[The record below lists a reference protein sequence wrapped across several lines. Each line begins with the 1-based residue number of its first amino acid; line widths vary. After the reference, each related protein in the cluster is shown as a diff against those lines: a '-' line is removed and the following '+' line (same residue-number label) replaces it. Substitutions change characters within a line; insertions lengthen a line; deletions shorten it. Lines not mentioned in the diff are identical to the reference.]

1 MDLLST
7 HYKMNLIEL
16 RRPFNIIIVVGG
28 MPGNTDRARKQ
39 EGAGASYGL
48 TNFLLFLLEFQFNQH
63 YRSGIH

>member
-28 MPGNTDRARKQ
+28 MPGNTDKARKQ
-39 EGAGASYGL
+39 EVAEASYGL